1 MSLLK
6 YTGTIF
12 QAAKQKNAPQKKG
25 ARVRVISDTG
35 AIFFGYETKFFQYV
49 LLLLLCP
56 VALPF
61 QEAIGTDMVLSRK
74 T

>member
-1 MSLLK
+1 M
-6 YTGTIF
+6 
-12 QAAKQKNAPQKKG
+12 
-25 ARVRVISDTG
+25 G
-35 AIFFGYETKFFQYV
+35 AIFFGCEAKFFQYI

-56 VALPF
+56 VVLPF